1 MVYSAVI
8 MADCAK
14 NNVTFTVQFYDPSAL
29 ERQIKVCQSMAES
42 DCSDHLH
49 TAVGPRKLVNTE
61 FKYYDAAFT
70 TPHCMLD
77 INLL

>member
-29 ERQIKVCQSMAES
+29 ERQIKVCQSRAES
-42 DCSDHLH
+42 DQNSSFHFH
-49 TAVGPRKLVNTE
+49 TAAGLR
-61 FKYYDAAFT
+61 
-70 TPHCMLD
+70 
-77 INLL
+77 